1 MQFKDYYEVLGVAR
15 DASADDI
22 KRAYRKLAR
31 KYHPDV
37 SKEPEAEA
45 RFKEV
50 GEAYETLKDPEK
62 RAAYDQLGA
71 GYAHGEEFRPPP
83 GWGDGGFGHGAGG
96 GFGGGFDPSEFE
108 SAEAFSDFFES
119 LFGARRRPAGGFGG
133 GPSPAHDGEDINA
146 RIAVTLEEA
155 FAGGQRQLSL
165 DVSELGEDGLP
176 RRRRKTLNVR
186 IPKGV
191 ASGQRIR
198 LEGQGSPGIGP
209 GARTGDL
216 YLEVEFAPHG
226 AFEAH
231 RRDIHAELPLAP
243 WEAVL
248 GASVPVPT
256 LGGAVDLKVPAG
268 ARSGQ
273 RLRLK
278 GRGLPGKTPGDH
290 FVTVRIV
297 TPPEPDEAT
306 RKIYEQLRE
315 HEAFDPRA
323 REVDA

>member
-1 MQFKDYYEVLGVAR
+1 MEFKDYYDVLGVAR
-15 DASADDI
+15 DASDDDI

-83 GWGDGGFGHGAGG
+83 GWDGG
-96 GFGGGFDPSEFE
+96 GFGSGFGGAEFE
-108 SAEAFSDFFES
+108 SEEAFSDFFES
-119 LFGARRRPAGGFGG
+119 LFGARRRPASGFGG
-133 GPSPAHDGEDINA
+133 GRQAFRQDGEDITA
-146 RIAVTLEEA
+146 RITVSLEDA
-155 FAGGQRQLSL
+155 FHGAQRQLSL
-165 DVSELGEDGLP
+165 DTSELGEDGRP

-191 ASGQRIR
+191 TEGQRIR
-198 LEGQGSPGIGP
+198 LEGQGGAGFGE
-209 GARTGDL
+209 GARPGDL
-216 YLEVEFAPHG
+216 YLQVEIAPHPRY
-226 AFEAH
+226 EAH
-231 RRDIHAELPLAP
+231 RRDIHAELPVAP

-248 GASVPVPT
+248 GATVPVDT
-256 LGGAVDLKVPAG
+256 LGGTVELKVPAG
-268 ARSGQ
+268 ARGGQ

-278 GRGLPGKTPGDH
+278 GRGLPGTPAGDH
-290 FVTVRIV
+290 YVTLKVV
-297 TPPEPDEAT
+297 TPPDPGDDVRAL
-306 RKIYEQLRE
+306 YEQLRE
-315 HEAFDPRA
+315 SEAFDPR
-323 REVDA
+323 RQEVKS